1 MKQQTGS
8 KSGKESIKAV
18 TSWQIDGEIMETVG
32 YFIFLDS
39 KTTADGDCSHEI
51 KRPLLLERIALTNIE
66 SVLKRRYY
74 FANKGPYSHNY
85 GFTSNHVWT

>member
-1 MKQQTGS
+1 MASSLITLWPIEGEKV
-8 KSGKESIKAV
+8 EIV
-18 TSWQIDGEIMETVG
+18 TD
-32 YFIFLDS
+32 FLFLGS